1 MKEKNPID
9 ELFKQGLENKEIK
22 PSDAAWTKI
31 EEAMMP
37 EDSKKGGFYFMRAAV
52 VTLLIGISS
61 WVYLSNNPLD
71 FGSDVPIMP
80 TSINAV
86 AVENTEVDKEDPKK
100 ESTKGTGT
108 KSSTTKG
115 TDPKI
120 NPPKSGSTRIIPI
133 LKSTGTANV
142 KLVNND
148 PVITPAFEDS
158 RMMDYEMFV
167 AEELITEEDLT
178 PKNLDAREPV
188 TGKTYY
194 ADKGNTEEE
203 KPAKKLKFRERVFA
217 YATDQFDN
225 LISGEPLELPKTEIK
240 GIPKLEISLGK
251 FLTKE

>member
-71 FGSDVPIMP
+71 FGSDVPISP
-80 TSINAV
+80 TTLDAV
-86 AVENTEVDKEDPKK
+86 AVENTADVPGEPKK
-100 ESTKGTGT
+100 PRTKGTGT
-108 KSSTTKG
+108 KSGTTKG

-120 NPPKSGSTRIIPI
+120 NPPKTGTTRITPI
-133 LKSTGTANV
+133 LKSTGSTRAKYVSNE
-142 KLVNND
+142 
-148 PVITPAFEDS
+148 PQIAPAIEDT

-167 AEELITEEDLT
+167 TEALVFDEDPT
-178 PKNLDAREPV
+178 TKKVNIRKPV
-188 TGKTYY
+188 TKDTYY
-194 ADKGNTEEE
+194 REKGNTEEE
-203 KPAKKLKFRERVFA
+203 PVKKLKFRERVFA
-217 YATDQFDN
+217 YASDQFDN